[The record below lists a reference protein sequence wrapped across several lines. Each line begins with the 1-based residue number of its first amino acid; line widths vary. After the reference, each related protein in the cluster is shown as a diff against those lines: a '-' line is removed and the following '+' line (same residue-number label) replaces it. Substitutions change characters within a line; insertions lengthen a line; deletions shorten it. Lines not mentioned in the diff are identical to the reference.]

1 MLFDDNLG
9 FFGFTIPSNMKLET
23 NSNLASVKDGFAKG
37 NMFNDLYDPYKNY
50 RYQGLTANNKQ
61 EELLIEIM
69 VLSFAINDLNLYLDL
84 HPTDESM
91 LRKFKDLT
99 EKAYSKEMEYV
110 KCYGPLEVMD
120 SESLSKFEWINNP
133 WPWENTGGTKYV

>member
-23 NSNLASVKDGFAKG
+23 NSNLASIKDGFAKG

-50 RYQGLTANNKQ
+50 RYQELTVNNKQ
-61 EELLIEIM
+61 EELLLEIM
-69 VLSFAINDLNLYLDL
+69 ALSFAINDLNLYLDL
-84 HPTDESM
+84 HPTDESV

>member
-1 MLFDDNLG
+1 MLANA
-9 FFGFTIPSNMKLET
+9 KLEKEQKAQVYT
-23 NSNLASVKDGFAKG
+23 HTFVEDIPGGKR
-37 NMFNDLYDPYKNY
+37 M
-50 RYQGLTANNKQ
+50 
-61 EELLIEIM
+61 
-69 VLSFAINDLNLYLDL
+69 
-84 HPTDESM
+84 M

>member
-50 RYQGLTANNKQ
+50 RYQELTSNNKQ
-61 EELLIEIM
+61 EELLLEIM

-91 LRKFKDLT
+91 LKKFKDLT